1 MNSSD
6 PEEDMERFIDK
17 ALEEEGRDQGPGSG
31 LGHLE
36 EFSEEY
42 FLEDKAQESSVL
54 DEPQNQGSHPGSDEE
69 RLREFEDDQLLKEG
83 QEQAEEEDTEEDTQE
98 INLRLGKKREK
109 RGKRVVAGVA
119 IVLIALLGIG
129 AGYLHV
135 KRERIAGSPNQG
147 TKSQS
152 VSIAIPQE
160 EILTL
165 DSFVIPAE
173 ENMDVTYVF
182 LSISIELPN
191 KEVKWEVTE
200 KERSLRGIIYDT
212 LVREI
217 ANRKEIPPL
226 ERFKEIIA
234 RGVNGALST
243 GRVNQVFIG
252 KFLAL

>member
-69 RLREFEDDQLLKEG
+69 R
-83 QEQAEEEDTEEDTQE
+83 AEEEDTEEDTQE